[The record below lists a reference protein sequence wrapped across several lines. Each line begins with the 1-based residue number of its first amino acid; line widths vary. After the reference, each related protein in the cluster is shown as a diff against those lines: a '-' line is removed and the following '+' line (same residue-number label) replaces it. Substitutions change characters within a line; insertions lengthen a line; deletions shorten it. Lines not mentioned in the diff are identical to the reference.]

1 MNTNN
6 RMGFAL
12 RAAVILSAA
21 TVLLLG
27 SCDLFGNL
35 SESRTA
41 TETVEAFLDD
51 AKAGEWDN
59 MYSYLSVAN
68 SNRDELKEG
77 NLLQTA
83 FESSSGEISYVI
95 DSENISQDEREGFNA
110 TVIPVTVTYPLSG
123 EVQEVYVLIPNAVNS
138 NLYEILSFTVGGA
151 EGTAY

>member
-1 MNTNN
+1 MNTFKKT
-6 RMGFAL
+6 GIAL
-12 RAAVILSAA
+12 RAAVILASAA
-21 TVLLLG
+21 VLLLG

-51 AKAGEWDN
+51 AKAGNWHN
-59 MYSYLSVAN
+59 MYTYLSVAN

-77 NLLQTA
+77 DVLKTA
-83 FESSSGEISYVI
+83 FEGGSDSITYSI
-95 DSENISQDEREGFNA
+95 DTENITQDEREGFNA
-110 TVIPVTVTYPLSG
+110 TVIPVAVTYPVSN
-123 EVQEVYVLIPNAVNS
+123 EKQEVYVLIQNAVNK